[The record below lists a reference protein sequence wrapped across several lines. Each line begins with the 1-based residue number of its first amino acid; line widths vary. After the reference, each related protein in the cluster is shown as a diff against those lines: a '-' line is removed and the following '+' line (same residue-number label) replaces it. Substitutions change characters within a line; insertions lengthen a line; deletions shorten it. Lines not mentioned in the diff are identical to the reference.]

1 MYASAENRRSGA
13 PASLIVT
20 TALLAATT
28 LAVTTPAEAQ
38 SSSLRTWR
46 IDDWRAVSSSELTIR
61 ANNGRRYRA
70 VLMAPCSG
78 LRFTDRIAFVTRGE
92 RSIDRFAGIQL
103 PDGTRCFFK
112 TFEPISSPT
121 DRPAAKP

>member
-1 MYASAENRRSGA
+1 MRTRGEHRLRPPGA
-13 PASLIVT
+13 TLALAA
-20 TALLAATT
+20 ALLAGSA
-28 LAVTTPAEAQ
+28 LVQAQ

-46 IDDWRAVSSSELTIR
+46 IDDWHAVSSSELTIR
-61 ANNGRRYRA
+61 ANDGRRYRA

-112 TFEPISSPT
+112 TFEPISSPA
-121 DRPAAKP
+121 DRTAAKP

>member
-1 MYASAENRRSGA
+1 MHASAEPRRRRA
-13 PASLIVT
+13 AASLAVAA
-20 TALLAATT
+20 ALLAGSP
-28 LAVTTPAEAQ
+28 LLQAQ
-38 SSSLRTWR
+38 TASLRTWR

-61 ANNGRRYRA
+61 ANDGRRYRA

-92 RSIDRFAGIQL
+92 SSIDRFAGIQL

-112 TFEPISSPT
+112 TFEPISSP
-121 DRPAAKP
+121 AAKP